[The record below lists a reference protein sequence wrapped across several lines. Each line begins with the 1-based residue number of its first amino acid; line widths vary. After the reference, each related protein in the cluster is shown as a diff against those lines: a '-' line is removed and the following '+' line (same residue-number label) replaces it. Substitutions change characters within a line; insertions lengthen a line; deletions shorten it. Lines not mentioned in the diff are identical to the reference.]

1 LDLSQLFWGGLLRS
15 TGHKEGSGE
24 WGVGSGVRREVRGK

>member
-15 TGHKEGSGE
+15 TGHKAEGS
-24 WGVGSGVRREVRGK
+24 VVSDQSSGGKEQR